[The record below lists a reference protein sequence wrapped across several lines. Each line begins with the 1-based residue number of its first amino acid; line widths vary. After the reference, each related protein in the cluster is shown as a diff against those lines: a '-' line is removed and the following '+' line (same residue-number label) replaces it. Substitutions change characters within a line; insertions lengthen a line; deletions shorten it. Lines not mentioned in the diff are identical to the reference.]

1 MTTPRNPVTTP
12 LKHSR
17 KKGFK
22 NQQRDRANSRKKAQ
36 RGSGRSQ
43 EQLDL
48 FVTETKQ
55 PKAKQKAKQP
65 EPEPK
70 EPFIV
75 TPEKTA
81 YYWQRNRYRLTC
93 AYTDKPMGFPFFGD
107 ELEFILSHFKDRR
120 SRVTDEELWP
130 LAKKA
135 ADNTMNR
142 RRVAA

>member
-1 MTTPRNPVTTP
+1 MSNLAQNHRSENN
-12 LKHSR
+12 KHS
-17 KKGFK
+17 K
-22 NQQRDRANSRKKAQ
+22 RDRANSRKRLQ
-36 RGSGRSQ
+36 RGCGRSQ

-48 FVTETKQ
+48 FATDTER
-55 PKAKQKAKQP
+55 PKAKKKAKAKR
-65 EPEPK
+65 PEPK